1 MVIDDDAEV
10 SSTTDGSNPQL
21 DCSLGKEVGEGR
33 VVEIREVPNEAKV
46 IDVDLPN
53 TVEETSETSGDGCK
67 EHFNIVLESR
77 VIIKAKSVAFADAV
91 VQEADERII
100 GQVHEIQRH
109 QEFTN
114 SDIFVPEKQKKKIND
129 QGKVKVSL
137 RNKTESDK
145 SLNQGIRVC
154 QIALQNKPNKS
165 ISKSESTRSLMREVS
180 EKEKKHNTT
189 EDIAC
194 LSESDI
200 EIIEDEDICIVEEV
214 PGRFVEDSSKRADL
228 LKEPSRQAEKIEES
242 SSTSFSEGKP
252 TLPQKKIVQSQK
264 TDPPSKPVT
273 EKPPCSHLHL
283 EEDACP
289 KALLSGGEC
298 KLVNCSD
305 NLQHTF
311 PATFLEALGQE
322 FCLRHLR
329 NKVCTRA
336 LPPFLCSSSQH
347 VESMEPVLAFY
358 KDYRYRVYKSCPN
371 CCRKISEQ
379 APSDEEKDASHLDKT
394 TNEQTPASIADNDGG
409 RPSVVV
415 ERPLKDFCSHIKFRM
430 KLCNV
435 RDKAKCPTAGC
446 TDVHAINEVLK
457 IQFCRDFL
465 DDPSQCQKTPCL
477 PHFNLGELQERYH
490 LAIRARVLNCS
501 KCIFR
506 CKHFN
511 LANLVEKKQ
520 RPCADDFAG
529 RCPHEKDGL
538 VVCAFVHREEVQHLD
553 LPAAA
558 NSTMADYE
566 QTFCKSLASCKG
578 FCKTCRSEM
587 EEMKKEF
594 EKKTKMEVF
603 KPVGPSPPPGIPPK
617 TVAKPGEGSSGQVKA
632 SERGFSSQT
641 GPRSQPTTTPRPKLE
656 PHPES
661 RPQGRRCKIYWGS
674 GFCRFGSSC
683 RFLH

>member
-1 MVIDDDAEV
+1 M
-10 SSTTDGSNPQL
+10 
-21 DCSLGKEVGEGR
+21 
-33 VVEIREVPNEAKV
+33 
-46 IDVDLPN
+46 
-53 TVEETSETSGDGCK
+53 
-67 EHFNIVLESR
+67 
-77 VIIKAKSVAFADAV
+77 
-91 VQEADERII
+91 
-100 GQVHEIQRH
+100 
-109 QEFTN
+109 
-114 SDIFVPEKQKKKIND
+114 
-129 QGKVKVSL
+129 
-137 RNKTESDK
+137 
-145 SLNQGIRVC
+145 
-154 QIALQNKPNKS
+154 
-165 ISKSESTRSLMREVS
+165 
-180 EKEKKHNTT
+180 
-189 EDIAC
+189 
-194 LSESDI
+194 
-200 EIIEDEDICIVEEV
+200 
-214 PGRFVEDSSKRADL
+214 
-228 LKEPSRQAEKIEES
+228 
-242 SSTSFSEGKP
+242 SFSERKP
-252 TLPQKKIVQSQK
+252 TIPQKKTVQSQK
-264 TDPPSKPVT
+264 TDLSSKPIT
-273 EKPPCSHLHL
+273 EKLPCSHPHL

-311 PATFLEALGQE
+311 PSTFLEALGQE

-336 LPPFLCSSSQH
+336 LPPFLCTSSQH
-347 VESMEPVLAFY
+347 VESLEPVLAFY

-371 CCRKISEQ
+371 CCQKISEST
-379 APSDEEKDASHLDKT
+379 PSDKEKDASHLEKT
-394 TNEQTPASIADNDGG
+394 TNEQTTASIADNDGG
-409 RPSVVV
+409 RPRVVV
-415 ERPLKDFCSHIKFRM
+415 KRSLKDFCSHIKFRM

-435 RDKAKCPTAGC
+435 RDKAKCPIAGC

-465 DDPSQCQKTPCL
+465 DDPSQCQKTSCL
-477 PHFNLGELQERYH
+477 PHFNLEELQERYH

-529 RCPHEKDGL
+529 QCLHEKDGL
-538 VVCAFVHREEVQHLD
+538 VVCAFVHRDEVQHFD
-553 LPAAA
+553 LVAAA
-558 NSTMADYE
+558 NSTMTDYE
-566 QTFCKSLASCKG
+566 QTFCKSLAACKG

-603 KPVGPSPPPGIPPK
+603 KPVGPSPPPGSQPK
-617 TVAKPGEGSSGQVKA
+617 ITTKPAEGSSGQMKA

-641 GPRSQPTTTPRPKLE
+641 DPRSQPTTTPRQKLE
-656 PHPES
+656 SHPES
-661 RPQGRRCKIYWGS
+661 RPQGRRCRVYWGS